1 MLAMLGVFVMD
12 KDLADLS
19 ACSENYFNP
28 PLSKVENLLWHKQYR
43 VRRKNLKRIDPHKFS
58 IGDDI
63 YYYTFYLFTNYSLI
77 NNESD
82 YYEDD
87 VAYEKYFSTKR
98 CKTCYGPA
106 MDVIWGKYM
115 ISGRKFR
122 NYVALFDPYKGC
134 IAYFTK
140 FKSALNFVN
149 RYCSVNEEFYDYFII
164 ATKSSVFRVWNQY

>member
-1 MLAMLGVFVMD
+1 MD
-12 KDLADLS
+12 KDLTDFS
-19 ACSENYFNP
+19 SDSEIKYNK
-28 PLSKVENLLWHKQYR
+28 PLSKVENLLWHKKYR

-58 IGDDI
+58 IGDEI

-82 YYEDD
+82 YYKDD
-87 VAYEKYFSTKR
+87 VAYKRYFSTKR
-98 CKTCYGPA
+98 CRTCYGPA
-106 MDVIWGKYM
+106 MDVIWGNYI

-134 IAYFTK
+134 VAYFTK

-149 RYCSVNEEFYDYFII
+149 RYCSVNDDEFYDYFII
-164 ATKSSVFRVWNQY
+164 ATKSSVFKVWNQY

>member
-1 MLAMLGVFVMD
+1 MLGVLEMD
-12 KDLADLS
+12 KDLTDFS
-19 ACSENYFNP
+19 SDSEIRYNK
-28 PLSKVENLLWHKQYR
+28 PLSKVENLLWHKKYR
-43 VRRKNLKRIDPHKFS
+43 VRRKNLKRIDPRKFS
-58 IGDDI
+58 IGDEI

-82 YYEDD
+82 YYDD
-87 VAYEKYFSTKR
+87 GVAYKKYFSTKR
-98 CKTCYGPA
+98 CRTCYGPA
-106 MDVIWGKYM
+106 MDVMWGNYI

-149 RYCSVNEEFYDYFII
+149 RYCSINDEFYDYFII

>member
-1 MLAMLGVFVMD
+1 MD
-12 KDLADLS
+12 KDLANLS

-28 PLSKVENLLWHKQYR
+28 QLSKVENLLWHKTYR

-63 YYYTFYLFTNYSLI
+63 YYYTFYLFTNDALI

-87 VAYEKYFSTKR
+87 VAYKKYFSTKR
-98 CKTCYGPA
+98 CRTCYGPA
-106 MDVIWGKYM
+106 MDEAWGEY
-115 ISGRKFR
+115 IIRRDGKFR

-134 IAYFTK
+134 VAYFTK

-149 RYCSVNEEFYDYFII
+149 RYCSVNDDEFYDYFII
-164 ATKSSVFRVWNQY
+164 ATKSSVFKVWNQ